1 MEEYVESRQ
10 EKLYQYSARQRREME
25 RTTQDSENG
34 EDREDPE
41 DFYLRA
47 GEQLDFS

>member
-1 MEEYVESRQ
+1 MEDNVERKEQ
-10 EKLYQYSARQRREME
+10 ELYQYSAKQRREME

-34 EDREDPE
+34 EDREEPE

>member
-1 MEEYVESRQ
+1 MEDNVERKEQ
-10 EKLYQYSARQRREME
+10 ELYQYSARQRREME
-25 RTTQDSENG
+25 RTTQDSEN
-34 EDREDPE
+34 REEPE